1 VILGTAGHID
11 HGKTALVKA
20 LTGVDTDRLPEE
32 KRRGITI
39 ELGFAPLALDGPAF
53 SGTLGVVDVPGHEA
67 FVRTM
72 LAGATGVDLALLVVA
87 ADEGVM
93 PQTREHLQILTLLG
107 VRGGAVALTKSDLVD
122 DEWMRLVE
130 EDVRDLLRGS
140 GLDAVAIVPCSATTG
155 NGLDALRIALAD
167 AAGAI
172 PARDAADLARLPIDR
187 AFSVKGTGT
196 VVTGTLWSGTLERD
210 AIVRLFPP
218 GRTARVR
225 ALESHG
231 RPVDRALP
239 GSRVAV
245 ALAGVDR
252 EEVAHGAV
260 LVAEGDPWRPSAV
273 LRADVA
279 LLDGAAPLGVRTR
292 VRFHLGT
299 ADVGAR
305 VVAVGGRVEAG
316 AIVPVRIALDEPV
329 VARAG
334 DRFVLRAASPPVT
347 IGGGVVSDPNPPAR
361 RAKPWH
367 EANARAPKRLGWVV
381 AECAGDGF
389 ALRDLPVRIGVTPRE
404 SALVVAQVIG
414 VTLIGDRLYP
424 DALGATLRARFAA
437 MVQSS
442 HTAHPLEPGL
452 SLQHARSALKVS
464 DELFDAVLAE
474 LVAGRELI
482 VQGSVVA
489 RAGWKPAFGGANAE
503 RLDRLA
509 EALEA
514 AGPEPPSVSELTQ
527 RFGPETPALLRVL
540 ERSGRAVPVVADRYY
555 SVGAVNALIA
565 KLRTGTA
572 DGAPRTASQLKEVL
586 GLTRK
591 YLIPFLE
598 YCDRADISVRAGD
611 TRTVKRSP

>member
-245 ALAGVDR
+245 ALAGVNR

-260 LVAEGDPWRPSAV
+260 LVAEGDPWHPSAV

-381 AECAGDGF
+381 AESGGDGF

-404 SALVVAQVIG
+404 SASVVAEAIG
-414 VTLIGDRLYP
+414 VTRIGDRLYP
-424 DALGATLRARFAA
+424 AAVGATLRARLVE
-437 MVQSS
+437 MVNSS
-442 HTAHPLEPGL
+442 HAKHPLEPGL

-464 DELFDAVLAE
+464 DELFDAVLGE
-474 LVAGRELI
+474 LVAARELI

-489 RAGWKPAFGGANAE
+489 RAGWKPASGGANAE

>member
-1 VILGTAGHID
+1 MILGTAGHID

-39 ELGFAPLALDGPAF
+39 ELGFAPLTLDGPAF

-93 PQTREHLQILTLLG
+93 PQTREHLQILKLLG

-140 GLDAVAIVPCSATTG
+140 PLHAVAIVPCSAATG
-155 NGLDALRIALAD
+155 NGLDALRSALAD
-167 AAGAI
+167 AAGVI

-210 AIVRLFPP
+210 AMVRLFPP
-218 GRTARVR
+218 GRAARVR

-245 ALAGVDR
+245 ALAGVNR
-252 EEVAHGAV
+252 EDVARGAV
-260 LVAEGDPWRPSAV
+260 LVAEGDPWHPSAV

-279 LLDGAAPLGVRTR
+279 VLDGAAPLGVRTR

-299 ADVGAR
+299 AEVGAR
-305 VVAVGGRVEAG
+305 VVAASGRVEAG

-347 IGGGVVSDPNPPAR
+347 IGGGVVSDPRPPAR

-367 EANARAPKRLGWVV
+367 EANASAAKRLGWIVTE
-381 AECAGDGF
+381 AGGDGF
-389 ALRDLPVRIGVTPRE
+389 ALRDLPVRIGATPRE
-404 SALVVAQVIG
+404 SALVVAEAIG
-414 VTLIGDRLYP
+414 VTHIGDRLYP
-424 DALGATLRARFAA
+424 DALGATLRARFVA
-437 MVQSS
+437 MVESS

-464 DELFDAVLAE
+464 DELFDAILRE

-482 VQGSVVA
+482 VHGSVVA
-489 RAGWKPAFGGANAE
+489 RAGWKPASGGANAE

-540 ERSGRAVPVVADRYY
+540 ERGGRAVPVATDRYF
-555 SVGAVNALIA
+555 SVGAVNMLVAM
-565 KLRTGTA
+565 LRKGAT
-572 DGAPRTASQLKEVL
+572 DGAPRTASQLKEIL

-598 YCDRADISVRAGD
+598 YCDRTDISVRAGD
-611 TRTVKRSP
+611 TRTVRPSP